1 MSKANF
7 NLPSTK
13 STGHI
18 TGKTNLP
25 AQTQQMTFTV
35 EELLTKIDQ
44 VKQTGF
50 GPEPGFLDIII
61 SPGSRDLKR
70 TIEEAKASAIR
81 ARKELIDGLASCI
94 VVYIDTHK
102 ADLKVRGSAFVT
114 TTFVGLT
121 GKLNSIVE
129 SVITGFFETYS
140 RTVED
145 YERIPNLTDEVKQ
158 ELRQN
163 ALERARRIT
172 ELSQTSF
179 FEILDNLKGQVIKL
193 SNEIGE
199 R

>member
-1 MSKANF
+1 MIREITIV
-7 NLPSTK
+7 NL
-13 STGHI
+13 
-18 TGKTNLP
+18 
-25 AQTQQMTFTV
+25 
-35 EELLTKIDQ
+35 ELHSLW
-44 VKQTGF
+44 
-50 GPEPGFLDIII
+50 I
-61 SPGSRDLKR
+61 SDRDLKR

-81 ARKELIDGLASCI
+81 ARKELIDGLAGCI
-94 VVYIDTHK
+94 STYVDTHK
-102 ADLKVRGSAFVT
+102 SDLKIRGAAFVT
-114 TTFVGLT
+114 TTFTVLT
-121 GKLNSIVE
+121 GKLNSVVE

-145 YERIPNLTDEVKQ
+145 YERIPNLTDDVKQ